1 MAGTKFIQVLLVLA
15 ALPERPWAADSH
27 GTAGC
32 LASPGEAHSLLLQFN
47 ITFNGQ
53 PRCTVEGQIDGK
65 CYLIYDC
72 FRDEVTFMNLL
83 KEEVKNTSDWEE
95 HTSTLSDVGDFL
107 TEKLSDVN
115 PEKYKSK
122 VPVTLQ
128 VRLMCQC
135 KANGR
140 TSASWEF
147 VSEGKRVLVFD
158 SGSRKYT
165 EHSGGERMKEKWEND
180 KEVTKVFTV
189 TSEGD
194 GNKWL
199 KFLVRWKKEQET
211 AATATTAIVT
221 ATSATASNTA
231 TPTIASSQSKTIV
244 ILVVT
249 FIIIMIISGILAWL
263 CIKRRRCSQAPESVV

>member
-1 MAGTKFIQVLLVLA
+1 MVGTTEPTFSLVLLIMAVL
-15 ALPERPWAADSH
+15 PDCPWAAD
-27 GTAGC
+27 C
-32 LASPGEAHSLLLQFN
+32 LWAQGEAHSLLLQFN

-72 FRDEVTFMNLL
+72 FRDEVTLMNLL
-83 KEEVKNTSDWEE
+83 REEVKNTSDWKE
-95 HTSTLSDVGDFL
+95 HTSTLSDVGDVL
-107 TEKLSDVN
+107 TEKLPDIN
-115 PEKYKSK
+115 PEKYKIK

-147 VSEGKRVLVFD
+147 VSEGKKVLNFD
-158 SGSRKYT
+158 SESRKYT
-165 EHSGGERMKEKWEND
+165 EHSGGEQMKEKWEND
-180 KEVTKVFTV
+180 EEVTKFFTV

-199 KFLVRWKKEQET
+199 KFLVRWKKELET
-211 AATATTAIVT
+211 A
-221 ATSATASNTA
+221 
-231 TPTIASSQSKTIV
+231 
-244 ILVVT
+244 
-249 FIIIMIISGILAWL
+249 G
-263 CIKRRRCSQAPESVV
+263 